1 MLLDASDRKVLHA
14 LHLSARVPET
24 LLAKRLR
31 LSREV
36 VHYRIRQLSTRGIIP
51 LYRTW
56 IDLGRLGY
64 NIYKLYLKMSGDR
77 ARRSEFFEHIRSR
90 DDVFWLGI
98 ADGAWDVGV
107 TFFAK
112 DKGEFFDRTNEL
124 FSRFS
129 DIIIEKKIGLVV
141 DIWVYPFKFLIGK
154 EDEPRTLFGN
164 VEENELDGTDRRV
177 LAALMHNARAKSV
190 DLANS
195 AGVTVDI
202 LRSRMKRLE
211 ERGIIGWYAA
221 AIDHTRLGMEFY
233 KTFLYFDNLGK
244 KEEAKLLEFCKSQP
258 NIVHMVRLIGPWEI
272 ELEIMVEN
280 YAAYNKIMHELRAF
294 FPNELR
300 NIESAVMS
308 EDYVFPARKTIFD

>member
-14 LHLSARVPET
+14 LHLDARVPET
-24 LLAKRLR
+24 VLAKRLR

-36 VHYRIRQLSTRGIIP
+36 VHYRIKQLCSRGIIP
-51 LYRTW
+51 VFRTW

-64 NIYKLYLKMSGDR
+64 QNYKLYLKMSGDQE
-77 ARRSEFFEHIRSR
+77 RRREFFGHIRSR

-98 ADGAWDVGV
+98 ADGAWDVGL

-112 DKGEFFDRTNEL
+112 NRKEFFEKKNEL

-129 DIIIEKKIGLVV
+129 DIIIDKKAGLLV
-141 DIWVYPFKFLIGK
+141 DICVYPFKFLAGP
-154 EDEPRTLFGN
+154 EDEPRTLFGVIEDN
-164 VEENELDGTDRRV
+164 ALDDTDRKV

-190 DLANS
+190 DLANM
-195 AGVTVDI
+195 AGVTVDV

-211 ERGIIGWYAA
+211 RKGVIGWYSA
-221 AIDHTRLGMEFY
+221 AIDHTKLGMEFY
-233 KTFLYFDNLGK
+233 KAFLYFDRLGR

-258 NIVHMVRLIGPWEI
+258 NIVHFVRLIGPWEI
-272 ELEIMVEN
+272 ELEMMVEN
-280 YAAYNKIMHELRAF
+280 YAAYNKIMHELRAL
-294 FPNELR
+294 FPSELR

-308 EDYVFPARKTIFD
+308 EDYVFPARKTIFG